1 MLSDESI
8 DAEVEKRVVAR
19 LAGAPAP
26 ERLPG
31 VSAGN
36 VFKLKGSA
44 DGEQAAHILREK
56 EIETRVEAKL
66 KEGRKEERTESR
78 AATLDESLKLATDAL
93 DSIATS
99 GGLSALNVP
108 QLNAKEH
115 PDHAG
120 ADAQGQV
127 AK

>member
-1 MLSDESI
+1 LLSDESI

-78 AATLDESLKLATDAL
+78 AATLDESFKLATDAL
-93 DSIATS
+93 
-99 GGLSALNVP
+99 GLNCDLRRLVGTQRSAA
-108 QLNAKEH
+108 QEH